1 MLKHIDYI
9 RYANMVGNMVVLMV
23 GNYRYWNTIISMIDQ
38 RQFQRTVIM
47 SEVGN
52 WEFSK
57 NLENIFLAA

>member
-9 RYANMVGNMVVLMV
+9 RYANMVFSVLMV
-23 GNYRYWNTIISMIDQ
+23 GNYRYWNTNISMIDQ
-38 RQFQRTVIM
+38 RQFQRTAIM

>member
-1 MLKHIDYI
+1 MLKHIDKL
-9 RYANMVGNMVVLMV
+9 RYANLVFSVLMV

-38 RQFQRTVIM
+38 RQFQRTAIM

-52 WEFSK
+52 LEFTK